1 MKKSKFLKKSLAMLL
16 ALMLVVA
23 MIPLSAAAAEA
34 PSGVVRYITVNGV
47 TVDLQSSNPSIQ
59 VNDLNAPVRVKLAA
73 GLTGYYQLQAIAA
86 PSYSTTAT
94 TPITVTETPLLANQY
109 VTVTGEKTATIS
121 LQLVDTKDTPATSDD
136 TKYDPY
142 VITLNQVDARTTTN
156 LSEDVVLG
164 KGVYSAE
171 VDNVNKVINVVLAR
185 HTGEVWDATT
195 YNQTTQDKLGALIE
209 VTPLEGATVDGVTPD
224 RVTGTYKVGADN
236 GDTFTVTSESTGNHS
251 TYKVVATYKDAI
263 KSFSVDGVDGVIS
276 DEDKNDVPDTITVTL
291 PKDAIND
298 QWGYPVTDPEF
309 AVDYEVEGNVHCT
322 VSIYQSGNNS
332 AIVSNLVGGEDVPF
346 KGLALDNAQ
355 TEAKENE
362 WNGTVRVYR
371 LGTDTNANNAKD
383 AIQVYNL
390 KVQLEDSTDTDI
402 TYARLDRTIASVD
415 LDNGTITAE
424 LPANV
429 GNDTTTGAPTN
440 LTSVELNL
448 YTAAT
453 TSKVVVNGKDMDP
466 VTEGSDYSV
475 GRKAWRAY
483 GVNLSTTAIVTVYA
497 EDGVTTRQYTVN
509 AKLAQ
514 ARSDASIT
522 AFYIGDYEGVITQSG
537 GANTPDVITVT
548 VPYMTLEVTNLPIYA
563 TASAGA
569 KVQFTFESGVVR
581 DVINGYHK
589 AGDINLGGTI
599 RVNDGLT
606 TTITAIDKIDE
617 TVTQDYTVRVVL
629 DKPAATGNRL
639 EGLHFTAQP
648 ITNDSDRDIM
658 HAIDEDENVF
668 TANVWENTD
677 SSNNVG
683 TINLKIAPSLMD
695 NREGYFNNVVTDYT
709 TVDGGVAFA
718 VINQDIDVE
727 NPTGDVR
734 LALLDATDSDASDS
748 VITGTILDNDHSY
761 ATIAG
766 KPVDPKNWNSSW
778 YNEVNTVVV
787 LPEEIARQVLV
798 GDAKVASSNG
808 DDKNRIS
815 AEECVKQGTVY
826 KVEIEEDLHSSED
839 DLISFTVGDTELT
852 VNTSNNTISGVL
864 PWSATVDQG
873 EDATDSSAVTTWE
886 LSKYAKAVLVSNPD
900 YIGKWDAGNA
910 ADEALYFV
918 RNDDHT
924 VTVMRSEGDK
934 PVTYFEVQAEDRLT
948 VGTGSPNP
956 NKETVPS
963 YTDWTF
969 NLTWKDACDDADF
982 ESFSINGVNGVID
995 DSDPDNRTITVN
1007 LPFASDVT
1015 GLVAEFETSPE
1026 ATVTLTT
1033 PDGVLVESGVT
1044 SINYTNTVLLYVHSE
1059 SGENV
1064 NSYKVTVNL
1073 GSHFSDIDE
1082 DDWYYDNVMDAAD
1095 NGYIS
1100 GMGDGTFNPMGSTTR
1115 AQFASMIANAM
1126 GYEADPEAPSMF
1138 RDVADDFWG
1147 KAAINF
1153 CVQNGILTGYE
1164 DGSFQPNKAIT
1175 RQEAASILRNAFE
1188 LTETTDELF
1197 PDDSAIAGW
1206 AKESV
1211 YLVKAAELMKG
1222 DAGTGN
1228 FRPTST
1234 ITRAEAASILM
1245 NAKYAG
1251 VIN

>member
-23 MIPLSAAAAEA
+23 MIPLSASAAEA
-34 PSGVVRYITVNGV
+34 PAGVLRYITVGV
-47 TVDLQSSNPSIQ
+47 AGDADSYATVDLQDGAPAYQ
-59 VNDLNAPVRVKLAA
+59 VRSLSADLSVKLAA
-73 GLTGYYQLQAIAA
+73 ELVGNYELQALAA
-86 PSYSTTAT
+86 ESVDTEE
-94 TPITVTETPLLANQY
+94 ITVTGTTLDADKY
-109 VTVTGEKTATIS
+109 FTKTGDKTATIS
-121 LQLVDTKDTPATSDD
+121 LQLVDTKGTPATSDD
-136 TKYDPY
+136 TKYAPY

-164 KGVYSAE
+164 RGVYSAE

-185 HTGEVWDATT
+185 HTGVTWDAT
-195 YNQTTQDKLGALIE
+195 DPAWS
-209 VTPLEGATVDGVTPD
+209 D
-224 RVTGTYKVGADN
+224 ADN
-236 GDTFTVTSESTGNHS
+236 GNQDGLNAQIQVSGTDGSTVPNNGWVNADQGDTFQVTSESRGNRS
-251 TYKVVATYKDAI
+251 TYTIVATYKDAI
-263 KSFSVDGVDGVIS
+263 KSFSVDGVKGVIS

-298 QWGYPVTDPEF
+298 QWGYPVTNPEF

-322 VSIYQSGNNS
+322 VSIYQSGNNN

-346 KGLALDNAQ
+346 NGLALDNAQ

-371 LGTDTNANNAKD
+371 LGTGTNANNAND

-402 TYARLDRTIASVD
+402 TYARVDDTIADVD
-415 LDNGTITAE
+415 LENGTIHAV
-424 LPANV
+424 LPRLKDD
-429 GNDTTTGAPTN
+429 GRPTERDN
-440 LTSVELNL
+440 ATLVL
-448 YTAAT
+448 YTAST
-453 TSKVVVNGKDMDP
+453 TSRVVIDGVDAVESQDP
-466 VTEGSDYSV
+466 NDQAA
-475 GRKAWRAY
+475 GRKVWISNNKADLKAD
-483 GVNLSTTAIVTVYA
+483 LSTQKVITVYA
-497 EDGVTTRQYTVN
+497 EDGQTTRQYTITTEISG
-509 AKLAQ
+509 
-514 ARSDASIT
+514 RHDDASIT
-522 AFYIGDYEGVITQSG
+522 NFAIGDYDGVITKSG

-548 VPYMTLEVTNLPIYA
+548 VPYMTLSVANLRVYA
-563 TASAGA
+563 TPSSGA
-569 KVQFTFESGVVR
+569 KVQHDTNGDATGGMM
-581 DVINGYHK
+581 DVINGYHNG
-589 AGDINLGGTI
+589 AAIGLGDIDDVANGI
-599 RVNDGLT
+599 S
-606 TTITAIDKIDE
+606 TTIVAVDKNDE
-617 TVTQDYTVRVVL
+617 TVRQEYVVNVVL

-648 ITNDSDRDIM
+648 VTNDSDRDIM

-683 TINLKIAPSLMD
+683 TINLQVPPSLLD
-695 NREGYFNNVVTDYT
+695 HTENGPDGGTFENYNNVITDFT
-709 TVDGGVAFA
+709 TVNGGVAFA
-718 VINQDIDVE
+718 VIDGGDDDSIDLDT
-727 NPTGDVR
+727 PTGDVR
-734 LALLDATDSDASDS
+734 LKLLDATDSDANNAT
-748 VITGTILDNDHSY
+748 ITGTILNNNAIDSVGNYYYDE
-761 ATIAG
+761 I
-766 KPVDPKNWNSSW
+766 
-778 YNEVNTVVV
+778 NTVVV
-787 LPEEIARQVLV
+787 LPEEIARQVLTDTAPTVYGGV
-798 GDAKVASSNG
+798 GEDENDGCISEEKVL
-808 DDKNRIS
+808 
-815 AEECVKQGTVY
+815 ETGTVY
-826 KVEIEEDLHSSED
+826 TVSITPQKHSADD
-839 DLISFTVGDTELT
+839 DLLTFTVGDTELT
-852 VNTSNNTISGVL
+852 VNKSNNTISGVL
-864 PWSATVDQG
+864 PWSATNNPDVAVD
-873 EDATDSSAVTTWE
+873 WE
-886 LSKYAKAVLVSNPD
+886 ISKYARAF
-900 YIGKWDAGNA
+900 
-910 ADEALYFV
+910 ALYGGYTANHQNAPIADADKFTFV
-918 RNDDHT
+918 RNGDYT
-924 VTVMRSEGDK
+924 VTVKYGNSNLNA
-934 PVTYFEVQAEDRLT
+934 FEVRAEDRLAST
-948 VGTGSPNP
+948 PT
-956 NKETVPS
+956 S

-1211 YLVKAAELMKG
+1211 YLVKASGLMKG

>member
-1 MKKSKFLKKSLAMLL
+1 MEIYETNNGT
-16 ALMLVVA
+16 AL
-23 MIPLSAAAAEA
+23 
-34 PSGVVRYITVNGV
+34 
-47 TVDLQSSNPSIQ
+47 D
-59 VNDLNAPVRVKLAA
+59 
-73 GLTGYYQLQAIAA
+73 
-86 PSYSTTAT
+86 
-94 TPITVTETPLLANQY
+94 
-109 VTVTGEKTATIS
+109 
-121 LQLVDTKDTPATSDD
+121 
-136 TKYDPY
+136 
-142 VITLNQVDARTTTN
+142 
-156 LSEDVVLG
+156 
-164 KGVYSAE
+164 
-171 VDNVNKVINVVLAR
+171 
-185 HTGEVWDATT
+185 
-195 YNQTTQDKLGALIE
+195 
-209 VTPLEGATVDGVTPD
+209 
-224 RVTGTYKVGADN
+224 
-236 GDTFTVTSESTGNHS
+236 
-251 TYKVVATYKDAI
+251 
-263 KSFSVDGVDGVIS
+263 
-276 DEDKNDVPDTITVTL
+276 
-291 PKDAIND
+291 
-298 QWGYPVTDPEF
+298 
-309 AVDYEVEGNVHCT
+309 
-322 VSIYQSGNNS
+322 
-332 AIVSNLVGGEDVPF
+332 SNLVSGDEVVFND
-346 KGLALDNAQ
+346 LANK
-355 TEAKENE
+355 T
-362 WNGTVRVYR
+362 WTGSVRVYR
-371 LGTDTNANNAKD
+371 LGSESSTIDTKGTD

-390 KVQLEDSTDTDI
+390 VVRLQPDSDTEI
-402 TYARLDRTIASVD
+402 TYVRVDDTIADIEGNAINAV
-415 LDNGTITAE
+415 
-424 LPANV
+424 LPVNK
-429 GNDTTTGAPTN
+429 DTGAPTERDD
-440 LTSVELNL
+440 LSVVIYTGTSVE
-448 YTAAT
+448 
-453 TSKVVVNGKDMDP
+453 S
-466 VTEGSDYSV
+466 VTVDGELAKPITDEDDLDYDAS
-475 GRKAWRAY
+475 RIAWKIT
-483 GVNLSTTAIVTVYA
+483 GVNIETMKVITVVA
-497 EDGVTTRQYTVN
+497 EDGTTSEQYTITTEI
-509 AKLAQ
+509 AQ
-514 ARSDASIT
+514 RYDDASIT
-522 AFYIGDYEGVITQSG
+522 HFSIGDYDGVITNSG

-548 VPYMTLEVTNLPIYA
+548 VPYMTLDVADLRVYA
-563 TASAGA
+563 TPSSGA
-569 KVQFTFESGVVR
+569 KVQFTTNATY
-581 DVINGYHK
+581 DLINGYHT
-589 AGDINLGGTI
+589 ASRIGLGGEIDVT
-599 RVNDGLT
+599 DGIS
-606 TTITAIDKIDE
+606 TTIVAVDKNDK
-617 TVTQDYTVRVVL
+617 TVRQEYVVNVVL

-683 TINLKIAPSLMD
+683 TINLKVAPSLMD
-695 NREGYFNNVVTDYT
+695 NREGKFNNVVTDFT
-709 TVDGGVAFA
+709 TVDGGVAFVVYGEDTGNYRLHKLTA
-718 VINQDIDVE
+718 TTTDVDDE
-727 NPTGDVR
+727 N
-734 LALLDATDSDASDS
+734 
-748 VITGTILDNDHSY
+748 ITGSILS
-761 ATIAG
+761 TT
-766 KPVDPKNWNSSW
+766 PVMTDDGYHGEYS
-778 YNEVNTVVV
+778 TVIV

-798 GDAKVASSNG
+798 GDAETSGRDKGVDLISKAAVA
-808 DDKNRIS
+808 
-815 AEECVKQGTVY
+815 QYGTTYGVQ
-826 KVEIEEDLHSSED
+826 ITADLHSSED
-839 DLISFTVGDTELT
+839 DLISFTVGNTELT

-910 ADEALYFV
+910 ADETLYFV

-924 VTVMRSEGDK
+924 VTVMRSEGNK
-934 PVTYFEVQAEDRLT
+934 AVTYFEVQAEDRLT

-1188 LTETTDELF
+1188 LTETTSELF

-1211 YLVKAAELMKG
+1211 YLVKASGLMKG